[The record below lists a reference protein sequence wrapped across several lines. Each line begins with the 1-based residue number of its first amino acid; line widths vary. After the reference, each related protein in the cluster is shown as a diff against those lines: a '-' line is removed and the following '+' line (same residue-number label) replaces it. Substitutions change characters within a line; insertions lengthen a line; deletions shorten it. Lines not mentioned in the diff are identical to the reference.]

1 MFVLDT
7 NVISE
12 LRSGKPQQS
21 AAVRAWAAGQP
32 VNQLYLSAV
41 TVLELEMGVLRVARK
56 DAVQAATL
64 RAWVDGLLR
73 QFVGKML
80 PFTAEAA
87 LVCAPMHVPGLRS
100 FRDSM
105 IAATAM
111 QHGFTLVTRNVDD
124 FKGLA
129 LKLVNPWGS

>member
-21 AAVRAWAAGQP
+21 AVVRAWAAGQP
-32 VNQLYLSAV
+32 VNRLYLSAV

-73 QFVGKML
+73 QFVGRML

-105 IAATAM
+105 IAATAT

>member
-21 AAVRAWAAGQP
+21 AVVRAWAAGQP

-56 DAVQAATL
+56 DAVQGAKL

-73 QFVGKML
+73 QFVGKMP
-80 PFTAEAA
+80 PFTAEATQ
-87 LVCAPMHVPGLRS
+87 VCAPMHVPDPRS
-100 FRDSM
+100 FRDSI
-105 IAATAM
+105 IAAPAM
-111 QHGFTLVTRNVDD
+111 QNGFTLVTRHVDD
-124 FKGLA
+124 FKGLS

>member
-7 NVISE
+7 TVISE

-21 AAVRAWAAGQP
+21 AAVRAWAAGQAA
-32 VNQLYLSAV
+32 NQLYLSAV
-41 TVLELEMGVLRVARK
+41 TVLELEMGVLRLARK
-56 DAVQAATL
+56 DAAQAKTL
-64 RAWVDGLLR
+64 RGWVVGVLR
-73 QFVGKML
+73 QFVGQVL
-80 PFTAEAA
+80 PFTAEGA
-87 LVCAPMHVPGLRS
+87 LVCAPMHVPDPRS

-129 LKLVNPWGS
+129 LKIVNPWVA

>member
-21 AAVRAWAAGQP
+21 AVVRAWASGQP

-73 QFVGKML
+73 QFVGRML

-87 LVCAPMHVPGLRS
+87 LVCAPMHVPDLRS

-105 IAATAM
+105 IAATAT